1 MYYKMKLV
9 ASSWLFQ
16 GKQRRKLLRLDTLE
30 RDSLFHSLLTCLYN
44 HYRHRTDLNEKYV
57 MINRLKNSLMNQE
70 EYFENIIDKENY
82 DSFLDHFSKL
92 FEVNIFLFNC
102 MHDESII
109 EKTYMNEQKSPY
121 IMLERCDKFY
131 PLGIREKNGIHVM
144 FFNNF
149 DDEVIRCLNMYDKS
163 SLSEKYER
171 KEKTD
176 EFKVDTSHIYKYN
189 IQEYLTSLKGKMIK

>member
-1 MYYKMKLV
+1 MKLV

-16 GKQRRKLLRLDTLE
+16 GKQKRKLLRLDTLE

-57 MINRLKNSLMNQE
+57 MINRLKNSLINQE
-70 EYFENIIDKENY
+70 DYFESVIDKEEYN
-82 DSFLDHFSKL
+82 SFLEHFSKL

-109 EKTYMNEQKSPY
+109 EKTYTNEQKSPY